1 MGQPIT
7 VAAQPSSNSRVLRFE
22 INRSLTGM
30 SHERYRSADDAV
42 ANRPVDE
49 LARRL
54 FEHGGI
60 NAVHVNSNVITVEL
74 AGGSTGA
81 GLDDVIARLFRFYP
95 DVPPSDEPAAA
106 AADEVA
112 SGTEAEPE
120 AAATPE
126 AAADTGE
133 ATTETADD
141 APAPVDAGD

>member
-7 VAAQPSSNSRVLRFE
+7 VAAQPSSNPRVLRFE

-30 SHERYRSADDAV
+30 SHERYHSAEDAV

-54 FEHGGI
+54 FEHGGVH
-60 NAVHVNSNVITVEL
+60 AVHVNSNVITVEL

-95 DVPPSDEPAAA
+95 DTPPADDAPAAS
-106 AADEVA
+106 ADEVA
-112 SGTEAEPE
+112 TGAEPE
-120 AAATPE
+120 PDAAATPE
-126 AAADTGE
+126 AAADTAD
-133 ATTETADD
+133 ATDETAED
-141 APAPVDAGD
+141 APGMVGADE